1 MSIVSVG
8 AAVGGSITSSRST
21 LPTGARCSISA
32 PRYRGLHPAR
42 IFFMPESVHWL
53 ARKQPSGALQKI
65 NRTLAR
71 LGHSA
76 VAALPVISA
85 DVRKRSVEDIFRGS
99 FLPLTILVTLA
110 YFLHI
115 TTFYFIVKWVPKDR
129 RRHGAGPLAGRLR
142 AELDE
147 RGRRARRHHRWVPR
161 AEVQR

>member
-1 MSIVSVG
+1 VFHFG
-8 AAVGGSITSSRST
+8 ATVTVVFIP
-21 LPTGARCSISA
+21 LVF
-32 PRYRGLHPAR
+32 
-42 IFFMPESVHWL
+42 FFMPESVHWL

-115 TTFYFIVKWVPKDR
+115 TTFYFIVKWVPKIVVDM
-129 RRHGAGPLAGRLR
+129 GLVPSLAGYVLSWTNVGGALGGTTVGFLAQRFSVKKITISVMVISTVMVTLFG
-142 AELDE
+142 A
-147 RGRRARRHHRWVPR
+147 ARPTS
-161 AEVQR
+161 